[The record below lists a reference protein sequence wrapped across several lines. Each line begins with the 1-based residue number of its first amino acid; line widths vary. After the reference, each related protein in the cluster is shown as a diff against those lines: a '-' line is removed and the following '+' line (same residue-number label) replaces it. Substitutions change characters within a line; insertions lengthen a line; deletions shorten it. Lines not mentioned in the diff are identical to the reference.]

1 MKKENKKMND
11 ELLRKRVKML
21 KATESIQ
28 NYYELAE
35 LLEMSKSAFYNWLNK
50 EFNLGYEKKVFL
62 NEIIDTLIIPK
73 D

>member
-1 MKKENKKMND
+1 MND
-11 ELLRKRVKML
+11 NVLRQRVKML

-28 NYYELAE
+28 NYYEIAE

-62 NEIIDTLIIPK
+62 NDIIDTLLIPK
-73 D
+73 E

>member
-1 MKKENKKMND
+1 MND
-11 ELLRKRVKML
+11 DVLRQRVKML

-28 NYYELAE
+28 NYYEIAE

-62 NEIIDTLIIPK
+62 NDIIDTLLKPK
-73 D
+73 E

>member
-1 MKKENKKMND
+1 MND
-11 ELLRKRVKML
+11 DVLRQRVKML

-28 NYYELAE
+28 NYYEIAE

-62 NEIIDTLIIPK
+62 NDIIDT
-73 D
+73 

>member
-1 MKKENKKMND
+1 MND
-11 ELLRKRVKML
+11 DVLRQRVKML

-28 NYYELAE
+28 NYYEIAE

-62 NEIIDTLIIPK
+62 NDIIDTLLIPK
-73 D
+73 E